1 MVTATTN
8 KSSSNVV
15 ELVASSFENEARI
28 LLEARQLNHAVGL
41 DGKLDLDSLDATL
54 SSLDARLTSIEREL
68 QTDNDELDL
77 RLELAWQQRRTIE
90 ASASAS
96 ASTSANAH
104 AKHEHK
110 AMPMTAI
117 SSPPDDAIP
126 ALYPRNP
133 PTNTE
138 TVAITPDE
146 FNAVSTYMRGRLTL
160 DKVNNAAKELLRH
173 AEANREL
180 VLALRR
186 NQPLK
191 SDKKHAIWLSHN
203 IVPAIKHTGSKLF
216 VVDTDLKQGTH
227 LQMGSN
233 SSRAILTILRHVGRI
248 AETRLVVDGKSHTVY
263 SLCSI

>member
-8 KSSSNVV
+8 KCSSNVV

-28 LLEARQLNHAVGL
+28 LLETHQLNSAGL
-41 DGKLDLDSLDATL
+41 GGKLDLDWLEASL
-54 SSLDARLTSIEREL
+54 SSLDALLASIEREL

-90 ASASAS
+90 ASS
-96 ASTSANAH
+96 STSATAH

-110 AMPMTAI
+110 AMPTAN

-191 SDKKHAIWLSHN
+191 SDKRHATWLKDN

-248 AETRLVVDGKSHTVY
+248 AETRLAVDGKSHTVY
-263 SLCSI
+263 SLIV